1 MIKMYEDY
9 NKLMKEIWGSRNRKQ
24 EIIENSEMYADLY
37 NNDVLNDYGTY
48 DNYIDDVEDLINKI
62 I

>member
-1 MIKMYEDY
+1 MYEDY